1 MKIIV
6 TKDYEEMSKRAA
18 DVIFAQVLMK
28 EDSVLGLAT
37 GSSPEGLY
45 KCLVKRYEKGRIDF
59 SGVTTINLDEYQGL
73 SHDNEQSYWYFMNKH
88 FHSHVNVKPENIHV
102 PDGSNMDAGKA
113 CREYDEIIERVG
125 GIDLQ
130 LLGLGPDGH
139 IGFNEPA
146 DSFAAGTHCVKLEE
160 STIEANKRFFNSKD
174 EVPRKAYTMGVGTIM
189 KAKKVLM
196 VVSGKGK
203 AGIVKESFFGPVK
216 PQVPASILQMHP
228 DFTLVLDEDAAKEI
242 KDLI

>member
-1 MKIIV
+1 MRIVV
-6 TKDYEEMSKRAA
+6 TKDYDEMSKRAA

-28 EDSVLGLAT
+28 PDSVLGLAT

-45 KCLVKRYEKGRIDF
+45 KNLVKRYEKGRIDF
-59 SGVTTINLDEYQGL
+59 AEVVTINLDEYQGL
-73 SHDNEQSYWYFMNKH
+73 SRDNEQSYWYFMNKH

-102 PDGSNMDAGKA
+102 PDGSNMDAKEA
-113 CREYDEIIERVG
+113 CHEYDEIIERAG

-146 DSFAAGTHCVKLEE
+146 DSFATGTHCIKLEE
-160 STIEANKRFFNSKD
+160 STIEANKRFFGSRD

-189 KAKKVLM
+189 KARKVLM

-203 AGIVKESFFGPVK
+203 ADIVKESFFGPVK

-228 DFTLVLDEDAAKEI
+228 DFTLILDEDAAAKI
-242 KDLI
+242 RDLI